1 MADIFKSQLSD
12 SLKSYLETLGLSEDQ
27 VKNIIKS
34 IIGNLEDLQT
44 LTNTSLVGAI
54 NENAADIAVL
64 RTELQDAKSA
74 LIEAC
79 NKLTEL

>member
-54 NENAADIAVL
+54 NENAADIAAL
-64 RTELQDAKSA
+64 RTEMQDAKSA